1 MGGYTIVSEGTG
13 TNPVPAAVSEEE
25 LYRRL
30 EAMHRVASALVHEIR
45 NVLNPIVSAAY
56 LLEAHAENPQKVR
69 ELAKRI
75 EEFAKAEDRVAAKR
89 RELLEREATAVVV
102 EAIGEASGE
111 AVVSPLRHA

>member
-1 MGGYTIVSEGTG
+1 VSEGTG

-25 LYRRL
+25 LDRRL

-45 NVLNPIVSAAY
+45 NVLNPIAAY
-56 LLEAHAENPQKVR
+56 LLAAHAENPQKVR